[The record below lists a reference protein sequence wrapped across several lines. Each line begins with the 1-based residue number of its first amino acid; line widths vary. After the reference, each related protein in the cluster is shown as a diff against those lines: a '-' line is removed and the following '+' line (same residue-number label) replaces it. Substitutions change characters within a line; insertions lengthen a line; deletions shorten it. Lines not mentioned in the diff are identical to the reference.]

1 MVGRVL
7 GGLPKEAQ
15 GVLAAAATPVVARAV
30 KSVPSA
36 IRAATKAQVSTGALA
51 RTLGTAAVTLGPTGL
66 TALAAAGVGSYF
78 ATRYIIDHFP
88 TKARRLD
95 AAADAYRRARRDMAA
110 SLGRALTAAEQQA
123 LAAHYKSVVADI
135 KDDLF

>member
-66 TALAAAGVGSYF
+66 AALAAAGVGSYF